1 MSAPPAPPMMKMAGA
16 IRESPLREVCRG
28 HFHSKG
34 RGGDPRKAT
43 RFAFALSTCR
53 VWANLGLHIQGE
65 IMDTARVFFMGAA
78 YVFWVLAAIMLV
90 SSVFSGSN
98 IFFTAVGLFIVGLIF
113 FVLNKVTAR
122 K

>member
-1 MSAPPAPPMMKMAGA
+1 
-16 IRESPLREVCRG
+16 
-28 HFHSKG
+28 
-34 RGGDPRKAT
+34 
-43 RFAFALSTCR
+43 
-53 VWANLGLHIQGE
+53 
-65 IMDTARVFFMGAA
+65 MGAA